1 MQPAVFLGEQT
12 FEEPEVVE
20 TQAVGGWHQGRGM
33 EARRG
38 ERDLAGAGLDAS
50 TMDGHDNLLRFRIVG
65 RLFFDDLLPLVP
77 QPPFAI
83 RRAFEVLRVLLES
96 GHRWIEVRSRWH
108 LVISMEQP
116 RNIRR
121 GC

>member
-1 MQPAVFLGEQT
+1 MQPAVFPGQQT

-20 TQAVGGWHQGRGM
+20 TQAVGARHQGRGM
-33 EARRG
+33 QARRG
-38 ERDLAGAGLDAS
+38 EGDLACASLDAA

-83 RRAFEVLRVLLES
+83 RRAFEVLRVVVES
-96 GHRWIEVRSRWH
+96 GHRWIEVESRWP
-108 LVISMEQP
+108 S
-116 RNIRR
+116 
-121 GC
+121 C